1 MNHKLHKN
9 NQTNNPHKIKSYTK
23 PTKTPNLP
31 LNPTKALTSQPHP
44 ELLYKETYIPGHK
57 QNHNT
62 KQPYVQNATITKL
75 ILKVPT
81 ISNETHKSQHN
92 AFSTATKQNLINT
105 HYTTTHVHH
114 SPTLNSRLATLNHK
128 HPIRFPTIINARN
141 TLARPTPINYHHH
154 HNQSRRYERTTIKL
168 HAKSN
173 TQHINPENSNSSI
186 TLKLTANNPPNT
198 TNLLFLYY
206 TNNKSNS
213 ITPTQQA
220 LTAKFINARPHI
232 TNHATVS
239 PASATTTN
247 TKPPQNSTRN
257 RNQICNPKQRNAQIN
272 HLPSTLILHQS
283 PASPT
288 PGSLHRTKAQI
299 ASSSYRPPNVQA
311 IRTTLKSQGLTS
323 QTQTHHPDQP
333 STGCNQQTQNHRIL
347 FNHRNSY
354 NYLAASQTPHTLA
367 HHGTYKT
374 QPIHVIPVPI
384 TSETHV
390 ANNNTT
396 HNYTNTAPALTP
408 DISML
413 YYINPPPSYLR
424 KAPQIHPKNQQTTHT
439 CYGTFPPY
447 ATIRPQTLPPQNPV
461 SYGDSQKHGKNHQK
475 THLKQGYH
483 LLLGKHKIPAKSHP
497 KRPKYRIRATLN
509 TPQRNRKLCLHK
521 PGKHPPSKHHSNPTK
536 AASQESSQN
545 IGSKPTYTL
554 NQVTCLHN
562 NPQSHQ
568 TPKTAC
574 IAHDKQLHHNGCQQ
588 SNLII
593 KALNQQK
600 QKTNSNRNNPSLRS
614 STHHPQNTY
623 KQASPDNPLTIK
635 HNQIKQTQ
643 QTKTHHTSSK
653 QQYTIPVISQV
664 TPAETPANCVYAA
677 EHQESTYHKPSLKRN
692 TLKSANPQQTPM
704 TGTPLFHNAML
715 NLCRNLK
722 FHQSNHT
729 SKHNNPQTI
738 RYHKWHNSM
747 QIANLN
753 PHPKVAC
760 PRHNVQPAAL
770 TESYKHKYSNTTQ
783 KQSLSNHKYKTQCT
797 QTINPTNL
805 LASNSKVI
813 YTTTHDN
820 TKVELLYSSQ
830 STKSSSPAKI
840 SSNLKFSTKTSN
852 KLMGKTLYPTQNIQS
867 NQIKYVPTI
876 YSMSKYIHTQT
887 TNQTIKHTA
896 VLAQYKATAPLRA
909 QTNSPTTNI
918 TAQHLTRKENPCQQN
933 LCSQHATN
941 ASTNPNA
948 TPVNKQLGAT
958 PAPTNNTDNN
968 NMSKHHKS
976 QRSNNQLHTTIINKP
991 SSSSKPTTLNNS
1003 QTNQYAK
1010 PSKNSTP
1017 LILIRLSNSQQC
1029 ITKQLTDIVI
1039 TRENTNPAHNQQ
1051 NLQETVTTMTHQ
1063 IIMRN

>member
-1 MNHKLHKN
+1 M
-9 NQTNNPHKIKSYTK
+9 Y
-23 PTKTPNLP
+23 KT
-31 LNPTKALTSQPHP
+31 T
-44 ELLYKETYIPGHK
+44 
-57 QNHNT
+57 
-62 KQPYVQNATITKL
+62 TIT
-75 ILKVPT
+75 IIKV
-81 ISNETHKSQHN
+81 
-92 AFSTATKQNLINT
+92 A
-105 HYTTTHVHH
+105 V
-114 SPTLNSRLATLNHK
+114 
-128 HPIRFPTIINARN
+128 
-141 TLARPTPINYHHH
+141 
-154 HNQSRRYERTTIKL
+154 
-168 HAKSN
+168 
-173 TQHINPENSNSSI
+173 

-424 KAPQIHPKNQQTTHT
+424 KAPQIHPKISKLHT
-439 CYGTFPPY
+439 PATEHSRPTPQFAHKHYHHKTQYPTVTVKNTAKITKNPP
-447 ATIRPQTLPPQNPV
+447 
-461 SYGDSQKHGKNHQK
+461 K
-475 THLKQGYH
+475 TR
-483 LLLGKHKIPAKSHP
+483 LGKHKIPAKSHQAA
-497 KRPKYRIRATLN
+497 KISQSTQNMNTHAVRATLN

-574 IAHDKQLHHNGCQQ
+574 AKP
-588 SNLII
+588 
-593 KALNQQK
+593 AET
-600 QKTNSNRNNPSLRS
+600 KTNSNRNNPSLRS

-635 HNQIKQTQ
+635 HNQIKHPTNKKLTTQ
-643 QTKTHHTSSK
+643 ALNNNTQFRNVKSSLQPNKPHSHKTPRVH
-653 QQYTIPVISQV
+653 
-664 TPAETPANCVYAA
+664 
-677 EHQESTYHKPSLKRN
+677 L
-692 TLKSANPQQTPM
+692 
-704 TGTPLFHNAML
+704 
-715 NLCRNLK
+715 
-722 FHQSNHT
+722 
-729 SKHNNPQTI
+729 PQTI
-738 RYHKWHNSM
+738 PQTKYTKERKPTTDTNDRHPTFIKESSPQRHAKPMPKSQIPPKYHKWHNSM

-820 TKVELLYSSQ
+820 TKQ
-830 STKSSSPAKI
+830 SKI
-840 SSNLKFSTKTSN
+840 LKTSN

-867 NQIKYVPTI
+867 NQIKYVPT
-876 YSMSKYIHTQT
+876 S
-887 TNQTIKHTA
+887 
-896 VLAQYKATAPLRA
+896 
-909 QTNSPTTNI
+909 
-918 TAQHLTRKENPCQQN
+918 
-933 LCSQHATN
+933 
-941 ASTNPNA
+941 
-948 TPVNKQLGAT
+948 
-958 PAPTNNTDNN
+958 
-968 NMSKHHKS
+968 
-976 QRSNNQLHTTIINKP
+976 
-991 SSSSKPTTLNNS
+991 
-1003 QTNQYAK
+1003 
-1010 PSKNSTP
+1010 
-1017 LILIRLSNSQQC
+1017 
-1029 ITKQLTDIVI
+1029 
-1039 TRENTNPAHNQQ
+1039 
-1051 NLQETVTTMTHQ
+1051 
-1063 IIMRN
+1063 

>member
-141 TLARPTPINYHHH
+141 TLARPILCIVIRHLTNKINRNYHHH

-424 KAPQIHPKNQQTTHT
+424 KAPQIHPKISKLHTPATEHSRPTPQFAHKHYHHKTQYPTVTVKNTAKITKNPPKTRLSPITRQTQNTREIAPQAAKISQSTQNMNTH
-439 CYGTFPPY
+439 
-447 ATIRPQTLPPQNPV
+447 AV
-461 SYGDSQKHGKNHQK
+461 
-475 THLKQGYH
+475 
-483 LLLGKHKIPAKSHP
+483 
-497 KRPKYRIRATLN
+497 RATLN

-704 TGTPLFHNAML
+704 TGTPLSTQ
-715 NLCRNLK
+715 
-722 FHQSNHT
+722 QSIKE
-729 SKHNNPQTI
+729 SSPQRHAKPMPKSQI
-738 RYHKWHNSM
+738 PPKYHKWHNSM

-830 STKSSSPAKI
+830 STKSSSPAKSCLNPPKMQSI
-840 SSNLKFSTKTSN
+840 FQASYIHLTN
-852 KLMGKTLYPTQNIQS
+852 KSIKQSKILNQNFKQTYGKTLYPTQNIQS
-867 NQIKYVPTI
+867 NQIKYVPT
-876 YSMSKYIHTQT
+876 S
-887 TNQTIKHTA
+887 
-896 VLAQYKATAPLRA
+896 
-909 QTNSPTTNI
+909 
-918 TAQHLTRKENPCQQN
+918 
-933 LCSQHATN
+933 
-941 ASTNPNA
+941 
-948 TPVNKQLGAT
+948 
-958 PAPTNNTDNN
+958 
-968 NMSKHHKS
+968 
-976 QRSNNQLHTTIINKP
+976 
-991 SSSSKPTTLNNS
+991 
-1003 QTNQYAK
+1003 
-1010 PSKNSTP
+1010 
-1017 LILIRLSNSQQC
+1017 
-1029 ITKQLTDIVI
+1029 
-1039 TRENTNPAHNQQ
+1039 
-1051 NLQETVTTMTHQ
+1051 
-1063 IIMRN
+1063 